1 MKKLMI
7 NFIVVASMFAAI
19 CYVVKETLI
28 TIAMMM

>member
-1 MKKLMI
+1 MKALLI
-7 NFIVVASMFAAI
+7 NFLVAASMFAAI